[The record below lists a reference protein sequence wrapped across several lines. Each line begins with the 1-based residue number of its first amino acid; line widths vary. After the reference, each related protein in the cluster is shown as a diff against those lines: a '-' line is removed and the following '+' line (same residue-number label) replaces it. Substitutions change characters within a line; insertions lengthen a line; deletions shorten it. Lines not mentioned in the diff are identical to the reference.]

1 MHANNPADKRLSV
14 VNWMDFRRRLRAVI
28 SFSFAIVFLPQCVV
42 AQEVNLDVD
51 GKRALQYL
59 QRVCDIGPRVSGT
72 DGMLKQQQLIIDHFS
87 KLGCEIKSQAFDV
100 NHPVNGTPVR
110 MTNLVVSWNP
120 TAKERVLL
128 CCHYD
133 TRPFPD
139 RDFLKPRG
147 TFIGANDG
155 ASGVALFMEMA
166 HHMKAIRPRYG
177 VDMVFFDGEEL
188 VFRNGDKYFY
198 GSEYFAKWLRD
209 KPPEYRYVCGVVVD
223 MIADKK
229 LELYYEHGSLRM
241 AGKVTRSIWA
251 TAKRLGVKEFI
262 EKAKHEVSDDHL
274 ALNQIA
280 GVPTCDIIDFDYSPW
295 HTTRD
300 IPSACSAD
308 SLQKVARVLL
318 TWLQDVPID

>member
-1 MHANNPADKRLSV
+1 MHANNLADKRLSV
-14 VNWMDFRRRLRAVI
+14 VNWMDFRRRLRTVI
-28 SFSFAIVFLPQCVV
+28 SFSFAIVFLHQC
-42 AQEVNLDVD
+42 AIGQEVNINVD

-87 KLGCEIKSQAFDV
+87 KLGCEIKSQTFDV

-318 TWLQDVPID
+318 AWLQDVPID